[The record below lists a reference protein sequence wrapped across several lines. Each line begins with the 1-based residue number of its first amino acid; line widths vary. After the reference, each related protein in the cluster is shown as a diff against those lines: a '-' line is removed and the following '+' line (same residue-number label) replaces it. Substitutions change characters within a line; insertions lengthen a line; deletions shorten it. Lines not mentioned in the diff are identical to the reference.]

1 MGVQGAARGM
11 TAYSRQVGGH
21 SHLIE
26 PYRGQRQAPHHFAFD
41 LSKGRRAEVGSRF
54 ARLKRA
60 VIERLSLWKSAVA
73 AGFRAMRT
81 ESHPGRMGALRA
93 PSLSLRFTLF
103 RTTEFP
109 TRRPTE
115 NPKRLNARP
124 FCRVTRTSTPFDQLL
139 PPRRTALKSFAVVS
153 LSSLFISRG
162 AHAKKDLWG

>member
-1 MGVQGAARGM
+1 MGVSGAARRM
-11 TAYSRQVGGH
+11 TANPRQVGGD
-21 SHLIE
+21 SYVIE
-26 PYRGQRQAPHHFAFD
+26 PYDGQRQALHHFAFD
-41 LSKGRRAEVGSRF
+41 LSEARRAEVGSRP

-60 VIERLSLWKSAVA
+60 VIERVSLWKSAVA

-81 ESHPGRMGALRA
+81 ESHPGRMGALPA

-124 FCRVTRTSTPFDQLL
+124 FCRVTSTSTPFDQLL

-153 LSSLFISRG
+153 LSSLRISWG
-162 AHAKKDLWG
+162 THAKKDLWG